1 MATSCR
7 FESGHRHQN
16 MGYPVGVSHIFYA
29 GRTRTAGESP
39 GSDPTAAGGGVK
51 GGERVAAVGEGRR
64 CAVTED
70 IRRASQ
76 QDTGTKI
83 ATANDTNCIIGGS
96 CFLIKTQ
103 YNKIV
108 RAYSQIIMKGK
119 GASNEKMYIINVCAC
134 YFCVPCFGWV

>member
-1 MATSCR
+1 MFVKPLWRNWQT
-7 FESGHRHQN
+7 HLTQN
-16 MGYPVGVSHIFYA
+16 QA
-29 GRTRTAGESP
+29 GNHAGSSP
-39 GSDPTAAGGGVK
+39 A
-51 GGERVAAVGEGRR
+51 
-64 CAVTED
+64 
-70 IRRASQ
+70 
-76 QDTGTKI
+76 TGTKI
-83 ATANDTNCIIGGS
+83 ATANDTIRIIGGS

>member
-1 MATSCR
+1 MQH
-7 FESGHRHQN
+7 SGTLRCI
-16 MGYPVGVSHIFYA
+16 VSNCVVYA
-29 GRTRTAGESP
+29 
-39 GSDPTAAGGGVK
+39 
-51 GGERVAAVGEGRR
+51 
-64 CAVTED
+64 
-70 IRRASQ
+70 
-76 QDTGTKI
+76 KI
-83 ATANDTNCIIGGS
+83 ATANDTIRIIGGS

>member
-1 MATSCR
+1 MAAVDKIEEKR
-7 FESGHRHQN
+7 KPEDFVGHRN
-16 MGYPVGVSHIFYA
+16 
-29 GRTRTAGESP
+29 RTPS
-39 GSDPTAAGGGVK
+39 
-51 GGERVAAVGEGRR
+51 
-64 CAVTED
+64 
-70 IRRASQ
+70 
-76 QDTGTKI
+76 TKI
-83 ATANDTNCIIGGS
+83 PTLIDTIRIIGGS